1 MTGWVPR
8 VVAVL
13 ALVGLAACEQMPA
26 MGLGGPSPEGAG
38 SQVAAAGDA
47 CGAAAR
53 QDLVGTSVGALDA
66 STLPEN
72 RRVLFPGMAATMDF
86 VPERLNVEVGT
97 DDRIARV
104 YCG

>member
-1 MTGWVPR
+1 MTPSAILKLLGAGG
-8 VVAVL
+8 VALVL
-13 ALVGLAACEQMPA
+13 AGCAEMPSLGGEGGLLAASSDD
-26 MGLGGPSPEGAG
+26 G
-38 SQVAAAGDA
+38 

-53 QDLVGTSVGALDA
+53 QDLVGTSVGGLDA
-66 STLPEN
+66 ATLPEN

-86 VPERLNVEVGT
+86 QPERLNVEVGA

>member
-1 MTGWVPR
+1 MTSTAVLKFLGAAG
-8 VVAVL
+8 VAVAL
-13 ALVGLAACEQMPA
+13 AGCAEMP
-26 MGLGGPSPEGAG
+26 GAG
-38 SQVAAAGDA
+38 GEGGLFAGSPSDA

-53 QDLVGTSVGALDA
+53 QDLVGTSVGGLDA

-86 VPERLNVEVGT
+86 QPERLNVEVGS